1 MLKIMN
7 DFSSIDRLIEFGL
20 SIAVAQQMM
29 NTVNTCIH
37 QMTIPGTGNSMPVP
51 NYYVVIEGKQVG
63 PLSHHALQDMIR
75 QEKVKPDTLLW
86 RQGMSAWKLLK
97 EVSEL

>member
-63 PLSHHALQDMIR
+63 PLSRHALQDMI
-75 QEKVKPDTLLW
+75 

>member
-7 DFSSIDRLIEFGL
+7 DLSSIDRLIEFGL

-63 PLSHHALQDMIR
+63 PLSRHALQDMIR
-75 QEKVKPDTLLW
+75 Q
-86 RQGMSAWKLLK
+86 
-97 EVSEL
+97 

>member
-1 MLKIMN
+1 MN

-37 QMTIPGTGNSMPVP
+37 QMTIPGRSTRNFPRYPSPHPTWYYQSTRKHPVK
-51 NYYVVIEGKQVG
+51 ED
-63 PLSHHALQDMIR
+63 L
-75 QEKVKPDTLLW
+75 PDP
-86 RQGMSAWKLLK
+86 
-97 EVSEL
+97 

>member
-37 QMTIPGTGNSMPVP
+37 QMTIPGTGNSRTIM
-51 NYYVVIEGKQVG
+51 
-63 PLSHHALQDMIR
+63 
-75 QEKVKPDTLLW
+75 W
-86 RQGMSAWKLLK
+86 
-97 EVSEL
+97 

>member
-37 QMTIPGTGNSMPVP
+37 QMTIPGTGKCRTNTCKSRNTGRFFVC
-51 NYYVVIEGKQVG
+51 ISI
-63 PLSHHALQDMIR
+63 PL
-75 QEKVKPDTLLW
+75 
-86 RQGMSAWKLLK
+86 
-97 EVSEL
+97 

>member
-37 QMTIPGTGNSMPVP
+37 QMTIREQAIPC
-51 NYYVVIEGKQVG
+51 
-63 PLSHHALQDMIR
+63 LSRMIM
-75 QEKVKPDTLLW
+75 W
-86 RQGMSAWKLLK
+86 
-97 EVSEL
+97 

>member
-37 QMTIPGTGNSMPVP
+37 QMT
-51 NYYVVIEGKQVG
+51 GKQVG
-63 PLSHHALQDMIR
+63 PLSRHALQDMIR

>member
-63 PLSHHALQDMIR
+63 PLSRHALQDMIR
-75 QEKVKPDTLLW
+75 QEKVNPDTLLW
-86 RQGMSAWKLLK
+86 RQGMSSSKLLK

>member
-37 QMTIPGTGNSMPVP
+37 DNPGNRQFHACPELLCGN
-51 NYYVVIEGKQVG
+51 
-63 PLSHHALQDMIR
+63 
-75 QEKVKPDTLLW
+75 
-86 RQGMSAWKLLK
+86 
-97 EVSEL
+97 